1 MYKHLVVEG
10 FLQKMSL
17 KKSVFREPRGS
28 GDSDKVLQD
37 YSRTIRSI
45 FIRVVP
51 DTDLAGYP
59 PNNFAGYQI
68 SGKIV
73 NIVFKKINKTYQHF
87 WSVFQQVVHNS
98 KHGIFKTKILN

>member
-1 MYKHLVVEG
+1 MYKHLEVEG

-51 DTDLAGYP
+51 DTDLARYQ

-68 SGKIV
+68 SDKKV
-73 NIVFKKINKTYQHF
+73 NIVFKKKKRENKY
-87 WSVFQQVVHNS
+87 SFQQNLPTFLV
-98 KHGIFKTKILN
+98 GISASRA